1 MLGFTA
7 SRTQVAAYLFGVAL
21 FSISFLV
28 FLNSSVSFVI
38 TERIGQKH
46 NVGDAVGTLGFA
58 DELVAL
64 VACPAWGLLSDRIG
78 VRSVAVLGYT
88 IVGIS
93 LCVFVQAKNVYPQL
107 LLARLF
113 FSLGATATATMV
125 TAILPT
131 MTATKAQPFRDPR
144 SPSRSA
150 RGSSHAMTPSI
161 SSELTIT
168 PARFRSQS
176 PTHNVV
182 KKHDAGASASHLAG
196 LVGMFTGC
204 GALVALLIFL
214 PLPTRFQSGHRPATA
229 VADAFYVVGSIAIVV
244 AIGCFFGLRQL
255 PGEEAKG
262 LFRLVGKKQRY
273 DGRAVSP
280 TQAVLSFP
288 RLFLASIKLGLKSR
302 NIGLGYLGGFVARSS
317 SVAISLFIPLFINT
331 YFLRTGQCDP
341 KTDDP
346 GDIKHTCEKAY
357 KLAAAL
363 TGVSQ
368 FIALISAPL
377 FGFLSARYP
386 KYNIPLLAS
395 AAAGIVGYSIFGSI
409 SSPDPHS
416 KNGSGSI
423 FLVVSLLGISQIGA
437 IVCSLSLIARG
448 IHNDESPDR
457 TSNSVYGSASGTG
470 HPSAGATPPQ
480 SPDLPPAEEDAPLL
494 TDEESS
500 RPTTPTGPKNLNHL
514 KGSIAGTYSLLGGF
528 GILLLTKAGGALFD
542 ASGPGA
548 PFYMMAGFNA
558 ILLVVGAGVS
568 ASEAI
573 GDWRRRD
580 RY

>member
-1 MLGFTA
+1 MLCLTVA
-7 SRTQVAAYLFGVAL
+7 S
-21 FSISFLV
+21 S
-28 FLNSSVSFVI
+28 
-38 TERIGQKH
+38 
-46 NVGDAVGTLGFA
+46 
-58 DELVAL
+58 
-64 VACPAWGLLSDRIG
+64 
-78 VRSVAVLGYT
+78 
-88 IVGIS
+88 
-93 LCVFVQAKNVYPQL
+93 
-107 LLARLF
+107 
-113 FSLGATATATMV
+113 ATMV

-131 MTATKAQPFRDPR
+131 MTATKAHTIRDPR
-144 SPSRSA
+144 TPNRSGN
-150 RGSSHAMTPSI
+150 GSSHAMTPSI

-176 PTHNVV
+176 PTPNVTT
-182 KKHDAGASASHLAG
+182 KHDAGASASHLAG

-214 PLPTRFQSGHRPATA
+214 PLPTRFQSGHSPATA
-229 VADAFYVVGSIAIVV
+229 VADSFYVVGSIAIVV
-244 AIGCFFGLRQL
+244 AVGCFFGLRRL

-262 LFRLVGKKQRY
+262 LFRLFGGRQRCH
-273 DGRAVSP
+273 DNASP
-280 TQAVLSFP
+280 STQTVLSFP
-288 RLFLASIKLGLKSR
+288 RLFFASVKLGFRSL

-368 FIALISAPL
+368 LIALLSAPL

-386 KYNIPLLAS
+386 KYNIPLLVA

-416 KNGSGSI
+416 ENGSGSI
-423 FLVVSLLGISQIGA
+423 FLVVALLGISQIGA
-437 IVCSLSLIARG
+437 IVCSLALIARG
-448 IHNDESPDR
+448 IHNDESEDR
-457 TSNSVYGSASGTG
+457 ASNSVYGSASGTG
-470 HPSAGATPPQ
+470 HPSAGATPPR
-480 SPDLPPAEEDAPLL
+480 SPSLTPAEEDAPLL

-500 RPTTPTGPKNLNHL
+500 RPTTPTGPKNLNYL

-558 ILLVVGAGVS
+558 ILLVVGMGVS
-568 ASEAI
+568 ASEAF
-573 GDWRRRD
+573 GEWQKQD